1 MNTSHP
7 SVLLVVLA
15 CGAAF
20 SATAP
25 MPAPGPAGLNAAMTQ
40 LFGDFTAFSARAEV
54 RLKDKARKD
63 TLSMGMDFAVLDGK
77 MRADIDL
84 AQIKSK
90 DMSPE
95 TVASLKQLGMD
106 KMVTIVRPDRKSTLV
121 VYPALRAYAEAP
133 MSKQDSEDLARTYK
147 VEKTKLGTER
157 VDGHPCDQY
166 RVTVTSEKGDR
177 HEALVWY
184 AADVKG
190 FPIQMQLNQP
200 GQAPRPRL
208 RSARGILQTHE
219 RREPDAGGNDEDDG
233 RNGEVKPQ
241 ARREANGS
249 GCAAQ
254 SQPLTSVKLSQA
266 RLSKLPVSS
275 ADRLNASAAFLLVSM
290 RRLLVMAVG

>member
-200 GQAPRPRL
+200 EATVLMLYRNIKLDRPPGRDFEAPVGF
-208 RSARGILQTHE
+208 SKH
-219 RREPDAGGNDEDDG
+219 
-233 RNGEVKPQ
+233 
-241 ARREANGS
+241 
-249 GCAAQ
+249 
-254 SQPLTSVKLSQA
+254 TSVENLMQEAMMKMMGGTA
-266 RLSKLPVSS
+266 K
-275 ADRLNASAAFLLVSM
+275 
-290 RRLLVMAVG
+290 